1 MRDNRKTEGVLDLI
15 ASVGSQQQLVQ
26 EISAENIINLYR
38 ELPDSGRAELFEPV
52 APIAHELM
60 TRGTSDER
68 SMMQYQDARNTFTM
82 FASYDRGRDDAT
94 TIDTSTSMSYAQTNV
109 YSHAPTTVDV
119 DRSLP
124 PTPISESLQVSPVE
138 GRFSRRVMARKH
150 SDLLVEESAAVKS
163 VCGAI
168 GRVPP
173 HILLHPRQRGVGHS
187 SNASMVL
194 DMEIVISPYSEHD
207 FVSSLNAFNESE
219 RSTRAFF

>member
-1 MRDNRKTEGVLDLI
+1 MRDNHKREGVLDPT

-38 ELPDSGRAELFEPV
+38 ELPDSGRAELFEPF
-52 APIAHELM
+52 APIAHEIM

-68 SMMQYQDARNTFTM
+68 SMIQYQDARNTFTM
-82 FASYDRGRDDAT
+82 FASHDRGRDDAT
-94 TIDTSTSMSYAQTNV
+94 TIDTSTSMSYAQSNV
-109 YSHAPTTVDV
+109 YSHDPKTVDLH
-119 DRSLP
+119 RSLP
-124 PTPISESLQVSPVE
+124 PIPISESLQVSPVE
-138 GRFSRRVMARKH
+138 GRFSRRVMARRH
-150 SDLLVEESAAVKS
+150 SVIEGSAAVKS

-173 HILLHPRQRGVGHS
+173 HILLHPRQRGFGHS

-219 RSTRAFF
+219 RSSRAFF